1 MSASRQ
7 VVFLFNEGDE
17 ATRTPAFRG
26 GKGAGLADMVA
37 LGLPVPPGFTIATSV
52 ARAFAETGQLPK
64 RLEGQIRR
72 SMRVIEKLTGQKFG
86 DTASPLLVSVRSGAP
101 VSMPG
106 MMDTV
111 LNVGL
116 RREMLGSLE
125 SASGREFADD
135 TYERF
140 LRQFGSAVLDLPVQ
154 DDQLLIKESEGLVP
168 EDPYEQLMMA
178 IRAVLLSWNSERART
193 YRDNQGIPHWWG
205 TAVTIQAMAFGN
217 RDDQS
222 ATGVVFSHDVNTGAE
237 VLTGEFLVRAQ
248 GEDIVSG
255 TTTPQSINRM
265 QAWNPQL
272 YQELLNSVRLLSDHL
287 DSMVDVEFTVDNGK
301 LFILQVRRAT
311 RTPHAAAAFA
321 VRRVW
326 SQRWTHVEA
335 VTSLSEAELE
345 QLEDGQAMME
355 GDSTQLIAAGMPA
368 SNGCAVGEVVYS
380 SERAVELSKAGRK
393 VVLVRPDTSPEDLPG
408 MLAAVAVVTARGGM
422 SCHAAV
428 VCRGLNRPAVVG
440 ASGHLTAVGVQPAE
454 GTVVSVDG
462 TSGMVYYGEQ
472 PVLGGGSSKEVRLIQ
487 KWSRQQTPR
496 EIVFST
502 LSERQ
507 SANAFLAAFYMTEA
521 MAHKTRGSE
530 LEVRARKLHESVVAT
545 IAPYFATYLVLA
557 IGGEIRHF
565 RGSPFVVAPELRREY
580 RLDEFFSSVTRPDAQ
595 ELVVSVL
602 EGKSA
607 AEQAQFAE
615 LAAHVFKLE
624 GRNNWDSGAFGGPR
638 WAKIAET
645 LHGYVAGTTPAS
657 VFVDAVFDL
666 RHNGGVLFNKHS
678 MFTVHT
684 MEHELHRMLEL
695 KKHHTIQEMWS
706 EFQHYDSSNW
716 WSGLYRDGQ
725 KAKLW

>member
-7 VVFLFNEGDE
+7 VVFLFNEGNE
-17 ATRTPAFRG
+17 ATKTPAFRG
-26 GKGAGLADMVA
+26 GKGAGLAEMAA

-72 SMRVIEKLTGQKFG
+72 SMCQLEKAIGQKFG
-86 DTASPLLVSVRSGAP
+86 DIKNPLLVSVRSGAP

-111 LNVGL
+111 LNVGMH
-116 RREMLGSLE
+116 RQMLDTLGGVG
-125 SASGREFADD
+125 GREFAMD

-168 EDPYEQLMMA
+168 EDPYEQLLMA
-178 IRAVLLSWNSERART
+178 IQAVLLSWNSERART
-193 YRDNQGIPHWWG
+193 YRDSQGIPHWWG

-255 TTTPQSINRM
+255 ATTPRSIEHM
-265 QAWNPQL
+265 QAWNSRL
-272 YQELLNSVRLLSDHL
+272 YQELRQHVSLLSDHL

-311 RTPHAAAAFA
+311 RTPQAAATFA

-326 SQRWTHVEA
+326 SQRWTHVDA
-335 VTSLSEAELE
+335 VKSLSEAELD
-345 QLEDGQAMME
+345 QLELSQATMQ
-355 GDSTQLIAAGMPA
+355 GDSTQLIAAGTPA
-368 SNGCAVGEVVYS
+368 SSGCAVGEVVYS
-380 SERAVELSKAGRK
+380 SLRAVELAKAGRK

-462 TSGMVYYGEQ
+462 TSGMVYFGEQ
-472 PVLGGGSSKEVRLIQ
+472 PVLGGENSKEARLI
-487 KWSRQQTPR
+487 KEWSEQQASR
-496 EIVFST
+496 EIVFDT
-502 LSERQ
+502 LSDRQ

-521 MAHKTRGSE
+521 MAHMARDSE
-530 LEVRARKLHESVVAT
+530 LEARARKLHESVVAT
-545 IAPYFATYLVLA
+545 IAPYFATYLALA

-565 RGSPFVVAPELRREY
+565 RGGAYQAPQLHHGYRFEEFLRAGSRN
-580 RLDEFFSSVTRPDAQ
+580 TAQ
-595 ELVVSVL
+595 CLVVSVL
-602 EGKSA
+602 EGKGA
-607 AEQAQFAE
+607 VEQARFVE
-615 LAAHVFKLE
+615 LAAH
-624 GRNNWDSGAFGGPR
+624 AFGMEGHGKWHSAYGGPK

-645 LHGYVAGTTPAS
+645 LHGYVAGTTPAA

-666 RHNGGVLFNKHS
+666 RHNTGVIFNKHP

-684 MEHELHRMLEL
+684 MEHELHSMLEL

-706 EFQHYDSSNW
+706 KFSDYDSSNW
-716 WSGLYRDGQ
+716 WSGLYKEGQ
-725 KAKLW
+725 EAGLW

>member
-7 VVFLFNEGDE
+7 VVFLFSEGNE
-17 ATRTPAFRG
+17 ATKTLAFRG
-26 GKGAGLADMVA
+26 GKGAGLADMAA

-64 RLEGQIRR
+64 RLDGQIRR
-72 SMRVIEKLTGQKFG
+72 SMREIEKATDKKFG

-111 LNVGL
+111 LNVGMH
-116 RREMLGSLE
+116 RQMLDTLGGVG
-125 SASGREFADD
+125 GREFAED

-178 IRAVLLSWNSERART
+178 IQAVLLSWNSERART
-193 YRDNQGIPHWWG
+193 YRDSQGIPHWWG

-255 TTTPQSINRM
+255 TTTPRSIGDM
-265 QAWNPQL
+265 QAWNPRL
-272 YQELLNSVRLLSDHL
+272 YQELRRHVSLLSDHL

-311 RTPHAAAAFA
+311 RTPQAAATFA
-321 VRRVW
+321 VSRVW
-326 SQRWTHVEA
+326 SKRWTHAEA
-335 VTSLSEAELE
+335 VTSLSEAELD
-345 QLEDGQAMME
+345 QLELSQATMQ
-355 GDSTQLIAAGMPA
+355 GDSTQLIAAGTPA
-368 SNGCAVGEVVYS
+368 SSGCAVGAVVYS
-380 SERAVELSKAGRK
+380 PLRAVELAGAGQK

-440 ASGHLTAVGVQPAE
+440 ASGYLTVLGVRPAE
-454 GTVVSVDG
+454 GTLVSVDG
-462 TSGMVYYGEQ
+462 ASGMVYFGEQ
-472 PVLGGGSSKEVRLIQ
+472 PILGGGNSKEVRLIQ
-487 KWSRQQTPR
+487 KWSRQQAPR
-496 EIVFST
+496 EIVFNT
-502 LSERQ
+502 MEEQQ
-507 SANAFLAAFYMTEA
+507 SANVFLAAFYMTEA
-521 MAHKTRGSE
+521 MAHKARGSE
-530 LEVRARKLHESVVAT
+530 LEARVRKRHESVVAS
-545 IAPYFATYLVLA
+545 IAPFFATYLALA

-565 RGSPFVVAPELRREY
+565 RGGSYQLPQLQRDY
-580 RLDEFFSSVTRPDAQ
+580 RFDEFLSAGSRQYAQ
-595 ELVVSVL
+595 GLVVTVL

-607 AEQAQFAE
+607 TEQARFVE
-615 LAAHVFKLE
+615 LAAHAFGT
-624 GRNNWDSGAFGGPR
+624 GRWNPAFGGPK

-645 LHGYVAGTTPAS
+645 LHGYVAGTTPAA

-666 RHNGGVLFNKHS
+666 RHNTGVIFNKHP
-678 MFTVHT
+678 MFTAYT
-684 MEHELHRMLEL
+684 MGHKLNRMLEL

-706 EFQHYDSSNW
+706 EFRSYDSSSW
-716 WSGLYRDGQ
+716 WSGLYKEGEEAQ
-725 KAKLW
+725 LW